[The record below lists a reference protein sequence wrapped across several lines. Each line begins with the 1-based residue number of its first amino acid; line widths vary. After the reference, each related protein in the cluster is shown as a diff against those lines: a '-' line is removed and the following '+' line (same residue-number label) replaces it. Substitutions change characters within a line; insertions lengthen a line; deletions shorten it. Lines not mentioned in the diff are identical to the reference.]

1 VQRLFEEIARKF
13 PEKEFGREARKAL
26 DFLEQP
32 RKAPEAPGTASLAG
46 DLEVFGL
53 PTLLQTLEQTQ
64 ATGLLTLKDGKGT
77 EIGGVAF
84 EGGKVRG
91 AAFGALRGTD
101 AFHQLLERPAAAT
114 FGFARAASLRP
125 EDVNLATP
133 QPVMGLL
140 LEGMRRYDELQRSAA
155 LVPDGARLRPTGSK
169 PSRLA
174 QEDDPK
180 LLSAVW
186 TRVSRGATATECEN
200 VAATDAFRV
209 RRLLVHWVEEGSLQV
224 IPE

>member
-1 VQRLFEEIARKF
+1 VRAPYRLR
-13 PEKEFGREARKAL
+13 
-26 DFLEQP
+26 
-32 RKAPEAPGTASLAG
+32 
-46 DLEVFGL
+46 
-53 PTLLQTLEQTQ
+53 PTLPARFTC
-64 ATGLLTLKDGKGT
+64 ALL
-77 EIGGVAF
+77 VRFAF
-84 EGGKVRG
+84 
-91 AAFGALRGTD
+91 
-101 AFHQLLERPAAAT
+101 AAT

-140 LEGMRRYDELQRSAA
+140 LEGMRRYDELQRSVA
-155 LVPDGARLRPTGSK
+155 LIPDAARLRPTGSK
-169 PSRLA
+169 PTRLP

-180 LLSAVW
+180 LLSTVW
-186 TRVSRGATATECEN
+186 TKASQGATAAECEA